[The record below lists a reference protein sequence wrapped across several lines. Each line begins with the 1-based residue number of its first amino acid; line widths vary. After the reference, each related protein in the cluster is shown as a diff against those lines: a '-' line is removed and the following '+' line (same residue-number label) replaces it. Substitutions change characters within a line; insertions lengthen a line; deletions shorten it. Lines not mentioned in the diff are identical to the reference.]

1 MVQALDFVCV
11 LALVLLGVHDV
22 CINSACHIA
31 EIADPLIGSFV
42 CLRFRSH
49 MFCLSG
55 SSLAFQFRNLL
66 SDGCCRYGFS
76 GSSLAF
82 QFSAFLFNLCH
93 GVVNG
98 LCVQTRNVW
107 LCFLCLVNTLRDVV
121 QFFVCQVLLL
131 CSNGSVFVHGII
143 IFCLA
148 RLAEH
153 FRKFSQQI
161 ALALNNLIK
170 IRIPAHL

>member
-1 MVQALDFVCV
+1 M

-22 CINSACHIA
+22 CVNSACHIA

-55 SSLAFQFRNLL
+55 SSLTFQFRDLL
-66 SDGCCRYGFS
+66 PDGCCRSGFS

-82 QFSAFLFNLCH
+82 QFPAFLFNFRH
-93 GVVNG
+93 GVVND
-98 LCVQTRNVW
+98 LCIQSRNVR

-121 QFFVCQVLLL
+121 QFFVCQVLFL

-143 IFCLA
+143 IFCLS

-153 FRKFSQQI
+153 FRKFSQQV

>member
-1 MVQALDFVCV
+1 M
-11 LALVLLGVHDV
+11 LALVLLGVHD
-22 CINSACHIA
+22 IRFNGTCHIA
-31 EIADPLIGSFV
+31 EVADPLVGSFV
-42 CLRFRSH
+42 CLGFCSR
-49 MFCLSG
+49 MFGLSG
-55 SSLAFQFRNLL
+55 SSLAFQFCNLL
-66 SDGCCRYGFS
+66 ADRRCCSGFS

-82 QFSAFLFNLCH
+82 QFPALLFNLCH

-98 LCVQTRNVW
+98 LCIQARNVR

-121 QFFVCQVLLL
+121 QFFACQVLFLW
-131 CSNGSVFVHGII
+131 SNGSVFVHGII
-143 IFCLA
+143 IFCLS

-153 FRKFSQQI
+153 FWKFSQQV